1 MNDERTLLDKRI
13 AWLEYQVVRLV
24 WGVIALASL
33 LVGYV
38 AYTATV
44 DYLHLGRWVALGVAV
59 AAWLIAGWWL
69 ERTEFKGAPD
79 HITTSIHGDHF
90 GGRISRFES
99 RPLSIV
105 RFRQPYLRCV
115 TKFAEHLCLQP
126 ISEVWAPPPPST
138 ILQKEGPIAIA
149 NGVGW
154 HRQ

>member
-1 MNDERTLLDKRI
+1 LPACYLGKQSMTEFDQALPRNGAMNDERTLLDKRI

-69 ERTEFKGAPD
+69 ERTEFKGAPG
-79 HITTSIHGDHF
+79 HINYIDPW
-90 GGRISRFES
+90 
-99 RPLSIV
+99 RP
-105 RFRQPYLRCV
+105 FWWPD
-115 TKFAEHLCLQP
+115 KPF
-126 ISEVWAPPPPST
+126 
-138 ILQKEGPIAIA
+138 
-149 NGVGW
+149 
-154 HRQ
+154 